1 MADTE
6 TPTRDAEGQGGTPDK
21 TVANS
26 TQTQPTRDAEV
37 DERAELK
44 AAIARE
50 RAKTKEVEAK
60 LLAIEKS
67 KADEAER
74 VATEQGN
81 YKSLYEQHK
90 AALEKAT
97 ADRDALAARWR
108 DAQTN
113 AALSTALSTQVV
125 DGSTAHV
132 MTALAPALAVDDD
145 GSVTVDMTRVAS
157 IRSARALDT
166 TKVKDLQS
174 LVTAFLEANPFF
186 APSKSAGGAGGGG
199 AGASNETGTDIK
211 AIIGRWNDIPKEE
224 RDRHLKDPVFLA
236 EYRKL
241 RAANS

>member
-21 TVANS
+21 TVSNS
-26 TQTQPTRDAEV
+26 PHTTPTRDAEV

-50 RAKTKEVEAK
+50 RAKTKDAEAK
-60 LLAIEKS
+60 LRAY
-67 KADEAER
+67 EAARDAEAAK
-74 VATEQGN
+74 VAEEQGQ
-81 YKSLYEQHK
+81 YKTLYEQHK
-90 AALEKAT
+90 AALEKAN
-97 ADRDALAARWR
+97 AERDAISARWR
-108 DAQTN
+108 DSQTS
-113 AALSTALSTQVV
+113 AALATALGSQVV

-157 IRSARALDT
+157 IRSAKALDT

-186 APSKSAGGAGGGG
+186 AASRANGGAGSGGTGAANGQGYDSALFGAGFDKLSKEQQDALTNSPDFMRAAKKHYGG
-199 AGASNETGTDIK
+199 A
-211 AIIGRWNDIPKEE
+211 
-224 RDRHLKDPVFLA
+224 
-236 EYRKL
+236 
-241 RAANS
+241 